1 MVASHQPTWFCGGA
15 ARPACFDRQASMAR
29 TVGRRWKGC
38 QLCKPHKNAR
48 PGDAYRMPISAAR
61 RGYGGRLRRINRH
74 DIDDQ
79 DR

>member
-1 MVASHQPTWFCGGA
+1 MAALLPGGPPGSRHMASTTGG
-15 ARPACFDRQASMAR
+15 
-29 TVGRRWKGC
+29 RWKGG

-74 DIDDQ
+74 DIDRDS
-79 DR
+79 